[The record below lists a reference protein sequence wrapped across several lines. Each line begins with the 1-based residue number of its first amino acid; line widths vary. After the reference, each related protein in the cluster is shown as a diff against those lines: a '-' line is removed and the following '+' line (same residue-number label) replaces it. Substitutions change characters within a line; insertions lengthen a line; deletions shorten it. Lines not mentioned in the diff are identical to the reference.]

1 MLERCQ
7 RTTNVNPKSRN
18 TLTETVDDMSLSSIV
33 EYSVPLGKKMKN
45 ADIGNM
51 QVCIGCFVFIKIM
64 YSISLRTVLFLHT
77 SFVVS
82 LMIINCMHKW
92 LS

>member
-1 MLERCQ
+1 MVQRCQ
-7 RTTNVNPKSRN
+7 RTTKVNHRSRN
-18 TLTETVDDMSLSSIV
+18 TLNETVDDMRLSFERSRTQI
-33 EYSVPLGKKMKN
+33 MKN

-64 YSISLRTVLFLHT
+64 YGISLRTVLFLHT

>member
-1 MLERCQ
+1 MVQRCQ

-18 TLTETVDDMSLSSIV
+18 TLNETVDDMSLSFIV
-33 EYSVPLGKKMKN
+33 QYSVNCKIMKN

-51 QVCIGCFVFIKIM
+51 QVCIGCVVFIKIM
-64 YSISLRTVLFLHT
+64 YGISLRTVLFLHT